1 MAHDTVDHKGLGR
14 TSRPQCKS
22 QVATKGPRV
31 GTGDSA
37 CEQMGRQLFDES
49 TAHGLCHRLRAVS
62 HLQEGKQ
69 APHVF
74 LDGAHTPVHL
84 HTDIL
89 ITQPPGKQTQ
99 EFALNRTQRVH
110 RLRRLRRG

>member
-1 MAHDTVDHKGLGR
+1 MAYDTADHKRLGR
-14 TSRPQCKS
+14 ASRLQCKS
-22 QVATKGPRV
+22 QMATKEPRV

-49 TAHGLCHRLRAVS
+49 TTHGLCHRLRAVS

-69 APHVF
+69 ALHVF

-89 ITQPPGKQTQ
+89 ITQPPGEQTQ
-99 EFALNRTQRVH
+99 EFALNGTQRVH